1 MNSEIAERY
10 GQGLFELALEE
21 NTVKEKKEQIEEILN
36 LMDSNPDIALF
47 FRAVKISKEEK
58 KTFIDDTFGK
68 IADHDV
74 VNFMKLIIDKGR
86 AFWMKDILKEY
97 VKLADDN
104 LGIVKGTV
112 ISARPLSEEDLDRI
126 KEALEQNSRKTVI
139 LKNHIDPSV
148 IAGIKVIV
156 GSRVTDIT
164 MKTKIEDMREA
175 LLKGGQA

>member
-1 MNSEIAERY
+1 MNNEIAERY
-10 GQGLFELALEE
+10 GQGLFELAVEE
-21 NTVKEKKEQIEEILN
+21 NTVKEKKDQIEKILS
-36 LMDSNPDIALF
+36 LMDENPDISLF

-58 KTFIDDTFGK
+58 KKFIDDTFGK
-68 IADHDV
+68 IADRDV
-74 VNFMKLIIDKGR
+74 ANFMKLIIDKGR

-97 VKLADDN
+97 VSLAN
-104 LGIVKGTV
+104 EELGIVTGTV
-112 ISARPLSEEDLDRI
+112 VSARPLSEEDLNRI
-126 KEALEQNSRKTVI
+126 TKALENDSDKTVI